1 MRFALNLFLA
11 VFASA
16 TCVAPAVAQKPDSDP
31 AEDMRSVLDGVYTEA
46 QAERGKATFGQRCAV
61 CHSTSEFSAPTFLR
75 AWRGQPVRSLY
86 THIADRMPFDNPGS
100 LEPGEYTD
108 ILTYLFALHSLPV
121 GDAEL
126 PADAAAQKRI
136 TIEIEHDS

>member
-16 TCVAPAVAQKPDSDP
+16 TFFMPAAAQTPAP
-31 AEDMRSVLDGVYTEA
+31 EDAHHMRSVLDGVYTEA
-46 QAERGKATFGQRCAV
+46 QAERGKTTFGQRCGV
-61 CHSTSEFSAPTFLR
+61 CHSTTEFSAPSFLR
-75 AWRGQPVRSLY
+75 AWRGQPVSSLY

-108 ILTYLFALHSLPV
+108 VLAYLFSLHALPTGES
-121 GDAEL
+121 EL
-126 PADAAAQKRI
+126 PADKAAQKRI
-136 TIEIEHDS
+136 TIEIESNR